1 MDWPVN
7 TLLAQ
12 TSKLWY
18 SSICMKSQN
27 RQNLA
32 CLWEKHTEHICRQK
46 SKTQEGDSPGSQGSG
61 GGARGVKDGVQFR
74 RAANVASQL
83 LTSRF
88 LYLKS
93 RYMGAYNYSW
103 NCNMFFVIMYSQ
115 LFKKQSA
122 HPLITTA
129 PQKRKA
135 SFLHVL
141 LTRWFIFWS
150 KAGESKN
157 TSDYFSVFSLR
168 IFPPQNSIYSAFS
181 LRS

>member
-1 MDWPVN
+1 MIQFHLYEVPKQAKPSMPLRK
-7 TLLAQ
+7 THGAYME
-12 TSKLWY
+12 TEK
-18 SSICMKSQN
+18 QN
-27 RQNLA
+27 
-32 CLWEKHTEHICRQK
+32 
-46 SKTQEGDSPGSQGSG
+46 
-61 GGARGVKDGVQFR
+61 ARGWRPRKSGQWRWCPWGQGRGQFR